1 MYVDCKHPIDAKPD
15 QLSKPGIAVGIAG
28 HEPDPRHTFCPIAPP
43 PRTGALSIT
52 RSRSGSTAPTRCAA
66 LATAL
71 TLVLS
76 ACTTPDSDRGYGP
89 ESAPAEGSTS
99 AEPTASAGAPDIAE
113 PETVVEGL
121 AAPWSIAF
129 AGDVALVSERDSGR
143 ILELTETAPAQA
155 REVGTVPGVAASGEG
170 GLLGL
175 ATAEDFLYA
184 YFTAAEDNRIVR
196 FPLDGEPGSFALGS
210 PEVLLDGIPKA
221 GNHNGGRIA
230 FGPDGKLYA
239 TAGDAG
245 DRESAQNRE
254 ALSGKIL
261 RLDPDGSVPED
272 NPFPGSPVYSFGH
285 RNPQGIAWDETGR
298 MFSSEFGQNT
308 WDELNIIEAGGNYGW
323 PDVEGMADPG
333 EGSDFIDPVQQ
344 WSTGEASPSGM
355 TITPETRS
363 LSPTSAGS
371 PCARSPSP
379 TSPSPAP
386 ATRESTDASAM
397 SSRLP
402 TVSCGCSRTTRTVAA
417 VPPPATIGSSGSRRR
432 TDGAVPMISSGSPR
446 DVDDLPP
453 HAVTSMTGR
462 LTG

>member
-1 MYVDCKHPIDAKPD
+1 MAPSSA
-15 QLSKPGIAVGIAG
+15 S
-28 HEPDPRHTFCPIAPP
+28 PRPLISTTPPRTSTTP

-71 TLVLS
+71 ILVLS
-76 ACTTPDSDRGYGP
+76 ACTTPDSDRGYGS
-89 ESAPAEGSTS
+89 ESAPADGSTS
-99 AEPTASAGAPDIAE
+99 ADPTASAGAPDIAE

-143 ILELTETAPAQA
+143 ILELTETVPAQA

-355 TITPETRS
+355 TITEGTILIANLRGEVLREVPVSDLSQSRTRYEGEYGR
-363 LSPTSAGS
+363 LRDVVTTPDGQLWMLTNNTDG
-371 PCARSPSP
+371 RG
-379 TSPSPAP
+379 SPAP
-386 ATRESTDASAM
+386 GDDRIL
-397 SSRLP
+397 RIPLP
-402 TVSCGCSRTTRTVAA
+402 
-417 VPPPATIGSSGSRRR
+417 
-432 TDGAVPMISSGSPR
+432 D
-446 DVDDLPP
+446 
-453 HAVTSMTGR
+453 
-462 LTG
+462 

>member
-1 MYVDCKHPIDAKPD
+1 MAPSSA
-15 QLSKPGIAVGIAG
+15 S
-28 HEPDPRHTFCPIAPP
+28 PRPLISTTPPRTSTTP

-71 TLVLS
+71 ILVLS
-76 ACTTPDSDRGYGP
+76 VCTTPDSDRGYGS
-89 ESAPAEGSTS
+89 ESAPADGSTS
-99 AEPTASAGAPDIAE
+99 ADPTASAGAPDIAE

-333 EGSDFIDPVQQ
+333 EGSDYIDPVQQ

-355 TITPETRS
+355 TITEGTILIANLRGEVLREVPVSDLSQSRTRYEGEYGR
-363 LSPTSAGS
+363 LRDVVTTPDGQLWMLTNNTDG
-371 PCARSPSP
+371 RG
-379 TSPSPAP
+379 SPAP
-386 ATRESTDASAM
+386 GDDRIL
-397 SSRLP
+397 RIPLP
-402 TVSCGCSRTTRTVAA
+402 
-417 VPPPATIGSSGSRRR
+417 
-432 TDGAVPMISSGSPR
+432 D
-446 DVDDLPP
+446 
-453 HAVTSMTGR
+453 
-462 LTG
+462 

>member
-1 MYVDCKHPIDAKPD
+1 MAPSSA
-15 QLSKPGIAVGIAG
+15 S
-28 HEPDPRHTFCPIAPP
+28 PRPLISTTPPRTSTTP
-43 PRTGALSIT
+43 PRTGALSRT

-76 ACTTPDSDRGYGP
+76 ACTSPNSDRGYGP
-89 ESAPAEGSTS
+89 ESAPAESSTS
-99 AEPTASAGAPDIAE
+99 ADPTASAGAPDIAE

-143 ILELTETAPAQA
+143 ILELTETVPAQA
-155 REVGTVPGVAASGEG
+155 REVGTVPGVAAAGEG

-323 PDVEGMADPG
+323 PDVEGKADPG
-333 EGSDFIDPVQQ
+333 EGSDYIDPVQQ

-355 TITPETRS
+355 TITEGTILIANLRGEVLREVPVSDLSQSRTRYEGEYGR
-363 LSPTSAGS
+363 LRDVVTTPDGQLWMLTNNTDG
-371 PCARSPSP
+371 RG
-379 TSPSPAP
+379 SPAP
-386 ATRESTDASAM
+386 GDDRIL
-397 SSRLP
+397 RIPLP
-402 TVSCGCSRTTRTVAA
+402 
-417 VPPPATIGSSGSRRR
+417 
-432 TDGAVPMISSGSPR
+432 D
-446 DVDDLPP
+446 
-453 HAVTSMTGR
+453 
-462 LTG
+462 

>member
-1 MYVDCKHPIDAKPD
+1 MAPSSA
-15 QLSKPGIAVGIAG
+15 S
-28 HEPDPRHTFCPIAPP
+28 PRPLISTTRLRTSTTP
-43 PRTGALSIT
+43 PRTGALSRT

-76 ACTTPDSDRGYGP
+76 ACTTPNSDRGYGP

-143 ILELTETAPAQA
+143 ILELTETVPAQA

-261 RLDPDGSVPED
+261 RLDPDGSVPEN

-355 TITPETRS
+355 TITEGTILIANLRGEVLREVPVSDLSQSRTRYEGEYGR
-363 LSPTSAGS
+363 LRDVVTTPDGQLWMLTNNTDG
-371 PCARSPSP
+371 RG
-379 TSPSPAP
+379 SPAP
-386 ATRESTDASAM
+386 GDDRIL
-397 SSRLP
+397 RIPLP
-402 TVSCGCSRTTRTVAA
+402 
-417 VPPPATIGSSGSRRR
+417 
-432 TDGAVPMISSGSPR
+432 D
-446 DVDDLPP
+446 
-453 HAVTSMTGR
+453 
-462 LTG
+462 

>member
-1 MYVDCKHPIDAKPD
+1 MAPSSA
-15 QLSKPGIAVGIAG
+15 S
-28 HEPDPRHTFCPIAPP
+28 PRPLISTTRLRTSTTP
-43 PRTGALSIT
+43 PRTGALSRT

-76 ACTTPDSDRGYGP
+76 ACTTPNSDRGYGP

-175 ATAEDFLYA
+175 ATDEDFLYA

-298 MFSSEFGQNT
+298 MYSSEFGQNT

-355 TITPETRS
+355 TITGNTILIANLRGQSVREVPVSDLSQSRTRYEGEYGRVRDVVTTPDGQ
-363 LSPTSAGS
+363 LWMLTNNTDG
-371 PCARSPSP
+371 RG
-379 TSPSPAP
+379 SPAP
-386 ATRESTDASAM
+386 GDDRIL
-397 SSRLP
+397 RIPLP
-402 TVSCGCSRTTRTVAA
+402 
-417 VPPPATIGSSGSRRR
+417 
-432 TDGAVPMISSGSPR
+432 D
-446 DVDDLPP
+446 
-453 HAVTSMTGR
+453 
-462 LTG
+462 